1 MSEEPGC
8 SLRKRQR
15 VEECAVKAE
24 LAMKAEP
31 EPEPE
36 PEPVPVA
43 VAVAVAVAV
52 PVPVREPVA
61 EWMALPAGI
70 MTMSTTEDGGTRIQ
84 TFQSC
89 IPVHEVYEE
98 WCKLFPTFPTVMKPK
113 GGHAVTTEEFA
124 DSVPVELDA
133 RGAPRVDNV
142 GAFPMN
148 VYRLVHRAL
157 VGLATQGR
165 GGKLRIPVPRM
176 DVTFSAVHD
185 FFPVVRLRD
194 GAMVPWGPAD

>member
-24 LAMKAEP
+24 
-31 EPEPE
+31 
-36 PEPVPVA
+36 PEPVPVPA
-43 VAVAVAVAV
+43 PA
-52 PVPVREPVA
+52 PVRESVA

-70 MTMSTTEDGGTRIQ
+70 MTLLTTEDGGTRIQ

-113 GGHAVTTEEFA
+113 GRHAVTADGFA

-142 GAFPMN
+142 GTFPMN

-185 FFPVVRLRD
+185 FVPFVRLRD
-194 GAMVPWGPAD
+194 GAMVPWCHGAMGSSGLGRS